1 MQAEMDSFAQ
11 NDVWDLVELPPG
23 RKLVGSKWVFKKKV
37 GADGKVERFKARLV
51 AQGFTQKY
59 GDDYDETFC
68 PVVRLESLR
77 MMLALAVQHDLEL
90 HQVDV
95 TTAFLNGTLEE
106 EVFMKQPEGFVVP
119 GSEELVCRLKKSIYG
134 LKQSPRCWNLAL
146 DSKLKEIGFSQSSHD
161 PCIYHRNERGNML
174 IVGVYVDDI
183 ILAGNESSIQ
193 RVKAALA
200 SAFDIK
206 DLGKLNYFLGIKIER
221 NLNNSIW
228 IGQPAYIE
236 NLLVTLGMQDC
247 KPVKTPVSAGNKLVK
262 ATEQD
267 ECIDQRQYQSAVGSL
282 MYLAVSTRP
291 DISYSVGSL
300 ARFNSKPT
308 KEHWV
313 ALKRVLRYLKGTKD
327 LGILY
332 SKAEKDSC
340 IGYTDAD
347 WAGDQDDRK
356 SISGYVFLLSG
367 GAISWESQKQRCVA
381 LSTAEAEYVAMS
393 TATQEAI
400 WLRQLIAEITS
411 SEETPILVYEDNQS
425 AIAIARNPQF
435 HGRTKHIDIRHHYV
449 REEISKGTVT
459 IQYCPSCDMAAD
471 ILTKGLGSDP
481 FSKLRLITSLT
492 NNV

>member
-1 MQAEMDSFAQ
+1 M
-11 NDVWDLVELPPG
+11 
-23 RKLVGSKWVFKKKV
+23 
-37 GADGKVERFKARLV
+37 
-51 AQGFTQKY
+51 
-59 GDDYDETFC
+59 
-68 PVVRLESLR
+68 
-77 MMLALAVQHDLEL
+77 
-90 HQVDV
+90 
-95 TTAFLNGTLEE
+95 
-106 EVFMKQPEGFVVP
+106 
-119 GSEELVCRLKKSIYG
+119 
-134 LKQSPRCWNLAL
+134 
-146 DSKLKEIGFSQSSHD
+146 
-161 PCIYHRNERGNML
+161 
-174 IVGVYVDDI
+174 
-183 ILAGNESSIQ
+183 
-193 RVKAALA
+193 
-200 SAFDIK
+200 
-206 DLGKLNYFLGIKIER
+206 
-221 NLNNSIW
+221 
-228 IGQPAYIE
+228 
-236 NLLVTLGMQDC
+236 TLGMQDC
-247 KPVKTPVSAGNKLVK
+247 KPVKTPISAGNKLVK

-267 ECIDQRQYQSAVGSL
+267 ECVDQKQYQSAVGSL

-347 WAGDQDDRK
+347 WAGDQDDRR

-367 GAISWESQKQRCVA
+367 GAISWKSQKRCVA

-471 ILTKGLGSDP
+471 ILTKGLGSDS
-481 FSKLRLITSLT
+481 FSKLRLKTSLT

>member
-1 MQAEMDSFAQ
+1 
-11 NDVWDLVELPPG
+11 
-23 RKLVGSKWVFKKKV
+23 
-37 GADGKVERFKARLV
+37 
-51 AQGFTQKY
+51 
-59 GDDYDETFC
+59 
-68 PVVRLESLR
+68 
-77 MMLALAVQHDLEL
+77 
-90 HQVDV
+90 
-95 TTAFLNGTLEE
+95 
-106 EVFMKQPEGFVVP
+106 
-119 GSEELVCRLKKSIYG
+119 
-134 LKQSPRCWNLAL
+134 
-146 DSKLKEIGFSQSSHD
+146 
-161 PCIYHRNERGNML
+161 ML

-221 NLNNSIW
+221 NSNNSIW

-247 KPVKTPVSAGNKLVK
+247 KPVKTPVSAGNKLIK

-291 DISYSVGSL
+291 DISYSIGSL

-347 WAGDQDDRK
+347 WAGDQDDRR

-367 GAISWESQKQRCVA
+367 GAISWKSQKQRCVA

-471 ILTKGLGSDP
+471 ILTKGLGSDS
-481 FSKLRLITSLT
+481 FSKLRLKTGLT

>member
-1 MQAEMDSFAQ
+1 MA
-11 NDVWDLVELPPG
+11 
-23 RKLVGSKWVFKKKV
+23 
-37 GADGKVERFKARLV
+37 
-51 AQGFTQKY
+51 
-59 GDDYDETFC
+59 
-68 PVVRLESLR
+68 
-77 MMLALAVQHDLEL
+77 
-90 HQVDV
+90 
-95 TTAFLNGTLEE
+95 
-106 EVFMKQPEGFVVP
+106 
-119 GSEELVCRLKKSIYG
+119 I
-134 LKQSPRCWNLAL
+134 
-146 DSKLKEIGFSQSSHD
+146 DSKLKEIDFSQSSHD
-161 PCIYHRNERGNML
+161 HCIYYRNERGNML

-221 NLNNSIW
+221 NSNNSIW

-327 LGILY
+327 LEILY
-332 SKAEKDSC
+332 SKSEKDSC

-347 WAGDQDDRK
+347 WAGDQDD
-356 SISGYVFLLSG
+356 
-367 GAISWESQKQRCVA
+367 
-381 LSTAEAEYVAMS
+381 
-393 TATQEAI
+393 
-400 WLRQLIAEITS
+400 
-411 SEETPILVYEDNQS
+411 
-425 AIAIARNPQF
+425 
-435 HGRTKHIDIRHHYV
+435 
-449 REEISKGTVT
+449 
-459 IQYCPSCDMAAD
+459 
-471 ILTKGLGSDP
+471 
-481 FSKLRLITSLT
+481 
-492 NNV
+492 